1 MLALA
6 KCRLPHIDPGPS
18 HALGLRSSGF
28 MLGAV
33 TCATN
38 RLLLEILNHRH
49 AP

>member
-18 HALGLRSSGF
+18 HALGLGSSGL
-28 MLGAV
+28 MLGPV
-33 TCATN
+33 ICATTC
-38 RLLLEILNHRH
+38 LLLETWNRRH